1 MINRAIS
8 ATNFT
13 SHKLNAE
20 MTEVI
25 TNSLQL
31 KADDLQKALALFKEA
46 LQMEVDEIGSKSA
59 VVIQGGEALIY
70 LTEERNAKPSA
81 AVQLTTP
88 DCIALYCL
96 FKSKG
101 IVFAQAPTYSKEGM
115 VAEFYDAA
123 GNQFV
128 LIEPRNYN
136 D

>member
-1 MINRAIS
+1 
-8 ATNFT
+8 
-13 SHKLNAE
+13 

-31 KADDLQKALALFKEA
+31 KADDLQKALALFKER
-46 LQMEVDEIGSKSA
+46 LHMEVDEIGSKSA

-70 LTEERNAKPSA
+70 LTEERNAKPST

-96 FKSKG
+96 LKSKG
-101 IVFAQAPTYSKEGM
+101 IVFAQAPTYINEGM

-123 GNQFV
+123 GNQFL